1 MPKARTA
8 SFGFLVEIIKSEKI
22 YFLKHIP
29 RTPLIPTWT
38 SPSHEAGR
46 PGVRPDPTLRFDL
59 GGSLGL
65 VLLSSVY
72 PTLVTGNRAY
82 FYALFFFSTFLCHSA
97 YYGYLLCASSWG
109 PGGSD
114 TVEKQD
120 WNTEVSGS
128 DGLGLKSCHLMHDLG
143 QVA

>member
-1 MPKARTA
+1 MPKARIA

-29 RTPLIPTWT
+29 RTPSIPTWT

-72 PTLVTGNRAY
+72 PHLGHWKQSV
-82 FYALFFFSTFLCHSA
+82 FLCFFSFRHFSVIQHSM
-97 YYGYLLCASSWG
+97 
-109 PGGSD
+109 D
-114 TVEKQD
+114 TYCVPVLGDQMDQIKWRNKTGTQKYQRQM
-120 WNTEVSGS
+120 
-128 DGLGLKSCHLMHDLG
+128 GLG
-143 QVA
+143 

>member
-1 MPKARTA
+1 MPKARIA

-29 RTPLIPTWT
+29 RTPSIPTWT

-72 PTLVTGNRAY
+72 PHLGTERI
-82 FYALFFFSTFLCHSA
+82 FMLFFFSAFLCHSA
-97 YYGYLLCASSWG
+97 
-109 PGGSD
+109 
-114 TVEKQD
+114 
-120 WNTEVSGS
+120 
-128 DGLGLKSCHLMHDLG
+128 
-143 QVA
+143 